1 MSILR
6 YLYLKLAAAIIR
18 TLSRLPGRILSSPD
32 LVRHIPS
39 RDPRRTIKAHLYHP
53 TPTAKD
59 QAPKPKPVLLNF
71 HGSGFMIPAHGS
83 DDAFC
88 RQISRETGSIVL
100 DVQYRLAP
108 EHPFPAAIEDV
119 QDVVRW
125 VLNQPEVFDLSR
137 VSISGFSAGANLAL
151 VATSSL
157 FPPGTFRSVL
167 AFYPSVAAFIDPY
180 TLVPPETGGRPIP
193 AFVLRLFRQ
202 AYVQSPDLSLRDPR
216 IAPSLADPGR
226 FPRNVLFVTAG
237 YDTLALE
244 AEKMA
249 QRLGEDPERRVVH
262 ERMDKCDHAW
272 DKLAREG
279 TRGWEMKERAYR
291 LAVEMLE
298 N

>member
-6 YLYLKLAAAIIR
+6 YLYLRLAALIIR
-18 TLSRLPGRILSSPD
+18 TLARLPGRILSNPD
-32 LVRHIPS
+32 VVRHIPS

-53 TPTAKD
+53 SDKD
-59 QAPKPKPVLLNF
+59 QAPKPKPKPVLLNF

-88 RQISRETGSIVL
+88 RQISRETGYTVL

-119 QDVVRW
+119 QDVARW
-125 VLNQPEVFDLSR
+125 VLNQPETFDLSR

-180 TLVPPETGGRPIP
+180 TLLAPEKGGRPIP

-202 AYVQSPDLSLRDPR
+202 SYVQSPEFSLRDPR
-216 IAPSLADPGR
+216 IAPSLAEPSR
-226 FPRNVLFVTAG
+226 FPRNVLFITAG

-244 AEKMA
+244 AEKLA
-249 QRLGEDPERRVVH
+249 ARLDEDPGRRVVH

-279 TRGWEMKERAYR
+279 TRGWELKERAYR

-298 N
+298 I